1 MLRNC
6 CKTLE
11 TAKGE
16 NDRPFCCC
24 GHLPMLSLLR
34 PCRFS
39 RVFVLLAL
47 ALLAPAIVAAVQE
60 NPPSIRVEGAS
71 VAQDIASAGRL
82 RAQSQRLA
90 KLYQLSSMGY
100 GGETTVQQIVQ
111 GSAEM
116 DAEFANLARYGRKVG
131 AKRVYDRCDIIW
143 REFQGLMKN
152 RAARANVER
161 VNQLGDELMIAS
173 GKLAMVI
180 EADAE
185 TPVGR
190 LLDLSSRLNMLAHRL
205 ARLYLQALSGDTT
218 QGVRV
223 DIEQARREFSAGLGE
238 LDSARDNTPLSRAA
252 ISLARNQWVFFDI
265 AISQLN
271 TTARGDGKAL
281 RNVATSSERIGQMLD
296 DASAQYVRDYTEVVR
311 QARR

>member
-1 MLRNC
+1 MLPLFSSPCIHRIF
-6 CKTLE
+6 LV
-11 TAKGE
+11 
-16 NDRPFCCC
+16 
-24 GHLPMLSLLR
+24 LVLSWM
-34 PCRFS
+34 
-39 RVFVLLAL
+39 
-47 ALLAPAIVAAVQE
+47 APALSAVVQE
-60 NPPSIRVEGAS
+60 NPATIRTDGAGL
-71 VAQDIASAGRL
+71 AQDIASAGRL

-90 KLYQLSSMGY
+90 KLYQQAGLGIN
-100 GGETTVQQIVQ
+100 GEATLQQIAQ
-111 GSAEM
+111 GSADM
-116 DAEFANLARYGRKVG
+116 DGEFANLARYGRKNG
-131 AKRVYDRCDIIW
+131 SQRVYGRCDSLW
-143 REFQGLMKN
+143 REL
-152 RAARANVER
+152 RALLRKQPARASMER

-173 GKLAMVI
+173 GKLALAI

-190 LLDLSSRLNMLAHRL
+190 LLDLSSRLNMLAQRL
-205 ARLYLQALSGDTT
+205 ARLYLQAQAGDAT

-238 LDSARDNTPLSRAA
+238 LDSARDNTPSSRAA

-265 AISQLN
+265 AISQLGN
-271 TTARGDGKAL
+271 TTSRDNGKAA

>member
-1 MLRNC
+1 M
-6 CKTLE
+6 
-11 TAKGE
+11 
-16 NDRPFCCC
+16 F
-24 GHLPMLSLLR
+24 
-34 PCRFS
+34 
-39 RVFVLLAL
+39 LAL
-47 ALLAPAIVAAVQE
+47 AVLPPALSAAVQE
-60 NPPSIRVEGAS
+60 NLPVARPDAAA

-90 KLYQLSSMGY
+90 KLYQQAGLGINT
-100 GGETTVQQIVQ
+100 EATLQQIAQ

-116 DAEFANLARYGRKVG
+116 DGEFANLARYRRKSS
-131 AKRVYDRCDIIW
+131 AQRVYGRCDSLW
-143 REFQGLMKN
+143 RELRALLKN
-152 RAARANVER
+152 RPARAGMER

-173 GKLAMVI
+173 GKLALAI

-190 LLDLSSRLNMLAHRL
+190 LLDLSSRLNMLAQRL
-205 ARLYLQALSGDTT
+205 ARLYLQAQAGDAT

-238 LDSARDNTPLSRAA
+238 LDSARDNTPSSRAA
-252 ISLARNQWVFFDI
+252 LSLARNQWVFFDI
-265 AISQLN
+265 AIRQLN
-271 TTARGDGKAL
+271 TTVRDDGKAV